1 MSVSMKEVARVTGV
15 SVMTVSLSLRGD
27 PSIPAA
33 TRNRILAAAKKLNYR
48 KNPMVSALMS
58 GLRRT
63 RGRASERA
71 VIAYIEN
78 QPRVGQHPSLALFRA
93 GAAEAANA
101 LGFKLERF
109 HIGETGLAES
119 RLLSVLN
126 ARGITGVVF
135 APFLEAGAQLK
146 QDWSQL
152 AMAAIGFSL
161 ISPVLHRTVVHHAH
175 AMQLALTELTQLG
188 YRRIGFAVSPDED
201 NRVDRAW
208 LARFLLYRYEHG
220 GEAHFPIYRD
230 ADTSESAVVAWM
242 EQQRP
247 DAVLFT
253 TYPSLEPLQALARR
267 RGLAHVGLA
276 HLHLL
281 PSMKGCAGINQR
293 HALVGA
299 AAIDLVVEQLNSNQF
314 GVPKFPKVVHTRG
327 CWVPGASASGPGAHP
342 HPT

>member
-1 MSVSMKEVARVTGV
+1 MKEVARATGV

-27 PSIPAA
+27 SSIPEV
-33 TRNRILAAAKKLNYR
+33 TRNRIIAAAKKLNYR
-48 KNPMVSALMS
+48 KNPMVSALMA

-63 RGRASERA
+63 RGRASERV

-93 GAAEAANA
+93 GAAEAATV
-101 LGFKLERF
+101 LGFKLETF
-109 HIGETGLAES
+109 QIGETGLVES

-135 APFLEAGAQLK
+135 APFLQAGAQLNL
-146 QDWSQL
+146 DWSQH

-161 ISPVLHRTVVHHAH
+161 VSPVLHRTVVHHAH

-220 GEAHFPIYRD
+220 GEASFPIYRD
-230 ADTSESAVVAWM
+230 SDTSESTVVAWM

-247 DAVLFT
+247 DALVFT
-253 TYPSLEPLQALARR
+253 TYPSLETLQTMTRR
-267 RGLAHVGLA
+267 RGLSHIGLA

-281 PSMKGCAGINQR
+281 PNMKGCAGINQR

-299 AAIDLVVEQLNSNQF
+299 AAVDLVVEQLNSNQL

-327 CWVPGASASGPGAHP
+327 CWVPGASAPGLGPQRD
-342 HPT
+342 PT